1 MSSPIIT
8 GLLAYGMSG
17 RVFHAP
23 FVELHQEF
31 KLKAV
36 VERHE
41 KKAKAGL
48 PQIISYNSTDD
59 LFKDDEIELII
70 VNTPPHTH
78 FSLARQALEAGKHV
92 LIEKP
97 IATNSAEVL
106 ALYELGFKM
115 NRHVMVYQNRRWDSD
130 FVSMKKMIESGRLGE
145 LIEVH
150 FRFDRYKTTLS
161 PKVFKE
167 TKGLPGNGLI
177 YDLGPHLID
186 QAISLFGRPL
196 SFKKT
201 TGIYRENSEV
211 PDYFHFHLSYPH
223 QLNIYLTSGLLIA
236 QPTPSFVAH
245 GTLGSY
251 LKNRV
256 DTQEEQLDNGIWP
269 DQPGY
274 GVEPKGEEGLL
285 ITFDADGNK
294 QTERIPS
301 EKGEYMQLFEAVFH
315 TIRNGALYPITAEHI
330 AWQMEMIE
338 E

>member
-1 MSSPIIT
+1 M
-8 GLLAYGMSG
+8 AYGMSG

-23 FVELHQEF
+23 FVELHPGF

-41 KKAKAGL
+41 KKAADDL
-48 PQIISYNSTDD
+48 PDIISYNSTDD
-59 LFKDDEIELII
+59 LLKDADIELII

-78 FSLARQALEAGKHV
+78 FALAKQALEAGKHV

-97 IATNSAEVL
+97 LATNSAEVL
-106 ALYELGFKM
+106 ELYESGLKM
-115 NRHVMVYQNRRWDSD
+115 NRQVMVYQNRRWDSD
-130 FVSMKKMIESGRLGE
+130 FVSMKKVIESGRLGE
-145 LIEVH
+145 PIEVH

-161 PKVFKE
+161 PKKFKE
-167 TKGLPGNGLI
+167 TKDLPGNGLV

-196 SFKKT
+196 AFKKT

-223 QLNIYLTSGLLIA
+223 QLNVYLTSGLLIA

-256 DTQEEQLDNGIWP
+256 DVQEEQLDNGIWP
-269 DQPGY
+269 SEPGY
-274 GVEPKGEEGLL
+274 GVEPDGEEGILV
-285 ITFDADGNK
+285 TYDEAGNK

-301 EKGEYMQLFEAVFH
+301 EKGDYMQLFEAVYH

-330 AWQMEMIE
+330 AWQMELLE